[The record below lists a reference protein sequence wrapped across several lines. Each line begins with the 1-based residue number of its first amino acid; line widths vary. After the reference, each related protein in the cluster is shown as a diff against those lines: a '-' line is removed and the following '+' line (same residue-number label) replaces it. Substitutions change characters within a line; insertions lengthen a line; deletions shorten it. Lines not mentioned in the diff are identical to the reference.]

1 MSIDPDR
8 ELVKRCQTLGSQEF
22 EVAFGLLYDSYKDR
36 VYSLAYRITGNATEA
51 LDAAQEAFIL
61 LYQKIESF
69 NYESKFSS
77 WLYRLVINASI
88 DHLRRVKPGRSE
100 LHSPPSASPVTSRHH
115 SPHHSPKASSSTSEQ
130 ESWDPLLSQEDP
142 TKGPAHSAEVQD
154 QKDAIQ
160 TGIDQ
165 LSDKLKVITV
175 LRYQQNLSY
184 EELGEILEVSS
195 GTVKSRLARAHLAL
209 AKHLEHLKPDVSAAE
224 SDAAG
229 MQGGNDV
236 S

>member
-1 MSIDPDR
+1 M
-8 ELVKRCQTLGSQEF
+8 
-22 EVAFGLLYDSYKDR
+22 
-36 VYSLAYRITGNATEA
+36 
-51 LDAAQEAFIL
+51 
-61 LYQKIESF
+61 
-69 NYESKFSS
+69 
-77 WLYRLVINASI
+77 
-88 DHLRRVKPGRSE
+88 KPRRSE
-100 LHSPPSASPVTSRHH
+100 PHSPPSASPVCSRHH

-142 TKGPAHSAEVQD
+142 TEGPAHSAQVQD

-184 EELGEILEVSS
+184 EELGEILEVSP

-209 AKHLEHLKPDVSAAE
+209 AKHLVHLKPDVSPE
-224 SDAAG
+224 MGSDAAG
-229 MQGGNDV
+229 SNAEEMQGGNDV